1 MQWAPAMSRDD
12 KSMQSVPW
20 MEGAPLPHPLVEPGA
35 LPQPEAPARVRAE
48 RSEPHVHR
56 EPSQVSGSSVMIF
69 DPYSRQV
76 LAYSKCGDAAALPDL
91 PLAEAAP
98 ASRAPVALRLLQLA
112 LLSSLALLIW
122 FMLSL
127 L

>member
-1 MQWAPAMSRDD
+1 MHWAPAMSRDV

-20 MEGAPLPHPLVEPGA
+20 NQSAPLPHPLVESA
-35 LPQPEAPARVRAE
+35 ARPEVPARVRAE

-56 EPSQVSGSSVMIF
+56 EPSQVSGSSVMIL
-69 DPYSRQV
+69 DPYAQQV
-76 LAYSKCGDAAALPDL
+76 LAYSRSSDETALPDL
-91 PLAEAAP
+91 PLAGGAP
-98 ASRAPVALRLLQLA
+98 APRVPVALRLLQVA

-122 FMLSL
+122 FMIGL

>member
-1 MQWAPAMSRDD
+1 MQWAPAMPRDV

-20 MEGAPLPHPLVEPGA
+20 MERAPLPHPLVEPAA

-56 EPSQVSGSSVMIF
+56 EPSQVSGSSVMIL
-69 DPYSRQV
+69 DPYSQQV
-76 LAYSKCGDAAALPDL
+76 LAYSRAGDETALPEL
-91 PLAEAAP
+91 PLAEGAP
-98 ASRAPVALRLLQLA
+98 VSRVPVALRILQLA

-122 FMLSL
+122 FMVSL